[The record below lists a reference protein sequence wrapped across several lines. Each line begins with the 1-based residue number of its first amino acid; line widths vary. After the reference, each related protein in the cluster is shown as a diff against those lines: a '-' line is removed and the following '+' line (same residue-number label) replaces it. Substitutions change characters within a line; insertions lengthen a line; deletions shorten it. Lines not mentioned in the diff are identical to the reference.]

1 MIASFKAHAADLQK
15 QIDALFPD
23 AVKAAERAQV
33 QSIVAGQIRARL
45 ALDKTLD
52 FRLESVRGILA
63 ERAAL
68 TSEIRKGI
76 DALEFEYGFG
86 LDEQRFEDLLRTLP
100 REMAGESERFVY
112 WFLGQEQGRTPCRIH
127 GSDIELRETLRAANF
142 FGPDDCPNLA
152 KEEEAEVEESGP
164 LAFPPVRPLR
174 HYRLGGWEMRRK
186 KFQRGKSSGR
196 YCGSD
201 DLRFERPMFSLFP
214 VCGGAAWRCVE
225 YWEGQP
231 HGFRKFAVERCVAS
245 ATSFLPSTQRSAFVS
260 VLRKQ

>member
-1 MIASFKAHAADLQK
+1 MRCS
-15 QIDALFPD
+15 PD

-152 KEEEAEVEESGP
+152 KEEEAEVERIRILRIPPS
-164 LAFPPVRPLR
+164 PPVEALPTR
-174 HYRLGGWEMRRK
+174 RLGDAAEEIPA
-186 KFQRGKSSGR
+186 GKIQWAL
-196 YCGSD
+196 
-201 DLRFERPMFSLFP
+201 LR
-214 VCGGAAWRCVE
+214 
-225 YWEGQP
+225 
-231 HGFRKFAVERCVAS
+231 
-245 ATSFLPSTQRSAFVS
+245 
-260 VLRKQ
+260 